1 MKKILM
7 CLLLLTV
14 SLAFA
19 DQYDKWV
26 DETVKVLITK
36 EERDAF
42 KKLKTNEEKDKFMAD
57 FWAKRDPSPGT
68 PENEFKTE
76 YETRMKTVSEK
87 ISGGQKKPMD
97 TDMGKAVLLLGNPSD
112 SKKEE
117 GDPPKQTWSWS
128 GLPKEMG
135 VGDPQIKF
143 VGDEEQ
149 GGFKFADP
157 KAANDTLDKARTYF
171 AKLSTV
177 ATAQAPA
184 AAPQAKPSTVAHP
197 QAVAVTTP
205 ELKTALDAAAAGTA
219 GKDFTADVLGDSFMT
234 SEGQTFATVALK
246 SDAPK
251 TAKVG
256 VRIVDASGNTV
267 TETEL
272 PFASA
277 KEKQGFFET
286 ALPVPAG
293 EYSLVV
299 AATDG
304 GKSTG
309 AKMPLSVPD
318 YGSKLSISSPIFVGE
333 FQQLTEGEPEMS
345 PYTFGKTKI
354 VPSFDHSFPK
364 GGDLKFLYEIY
375 NAQNDPA
382 TGKSNL
388 EETVRFDKQGGG
400 NPKQSK
406 PAPPQGFAIGKKI
419 TVPTGFPL
427 GTFEPGEYKLTL
439 TITDKTNGQT
449 ATKETMFKVQ

>member
-7 CLLLLTV
+7 FLLLLTV
-14 SLAFA
+14 TIAFA

-26 DETVKVLITK
+26 DETVKVLISK
-36 EERDAF
+36 EEKDAF
-42 KKLKTNEEKDKFMAD
+42 KKLKTNEEKEKFIAD

-76 YETRMKTVSEK
+76 YENRLKTVTENIK
-87 ISGGQKKPMD
+87 GGQKRPVD
-97 TDMGKAVLLLGNPSD
+97 SDMGKAVLLLGNPSD
-112 SKKEE
+112 QKKEE
-117 GDPPKQTWSWS
+117 GDPPKQTWIWK
-128 GLPKEMG
+128 GLPKEMQ
-135 VGDPQIKF
+135 VGEPEIKF

-149 GGFKFADP
+149 GGFVFADA
-157 KAANDTLDKARTYF
+157 KTANETLDKARAY
-171 AKLSTV
+171 LSNLSQV
-177 ATAQAPA
+177 AHAQAPA
-184 AAPQAKPSTVAHP
+184 PTTKTSTVAVP
-197 QAVAVTTP
+197 TAVPVATP
-205 ELKTALDAAAAGTA
+205 GVKSALDAATSGSAT
-219 GKDFTADVLGDSFMT
+219 KDFSADVLGDSFMT

-256 VRIVDASGNTV
+256 VRIVDASGNAV

-277 KEKQGFFET
+277 EEKEGFFET
-286 ALPVPAG
+286 SLPVPAG

-299 AATDG
+299 GVSDSS
-304 GKSTG
+304 KSGG
-309 AKMPLSVPD
+309 AKIPLSVPD

-333 FQQLTEGEPEMS
+333 FQQLNEGKPEMA

-354 VPSFDHSFPK
+354 VPSFDHVFAK
-364 GGDLKFLYEIY
+364 GTDLKMLYEIY
-375 NAQNDPA
+375 NAQTDPA
-382 TGKSNL
+382 TGKANL
-388 EETVRFDKQGGG
+388 EETVRFEKQGGG

-427 GTFEPGEYKLTL
+427 ATFEPGDYKLTL
-439 TITDKTNGQT
+439 TIKDIASGQT
-449 ATKETMFKVQ
+449 ATKEVMFKVQ

>member
-7 CLLLLTV
+7 FLLLLTV
-14 SLAFA
+14 SVVFA

-76 YETRMKTVSEK
+76 FENRLKTVTEHK
-87 ISGGQKKPMD
+87 TGGQRKPVD
-97 TDMGKAVLLLGNPSD
+97 SDMGKAVLLLGNPSD
-112 SKKEE
+112 QKKEE
-117 GDPPKQTWSWS
+117 GEPPKQTWIWK

-135 VGDPQIKF
+135 VGEPEIKF

-157 KAANDTLDKARTYF
+157 KTANDTLDKARVYLS
-171 AKLSTV
+171 KLSQV
-177 ATAQAPA
+177 AQTQTPQQPA
-184 AAPQAKPSTVAHP
+184 AKPSTVAQP
-197 QAVAVTTP
+197 KAVAVTTP
-205 ELKTALDAAAAGTA
+205 DVKSALDAAASGSAT
-219 GKDFTADVLGDSFMT
+219 KDFTADVLGDSFMT

-246 SDAPK
+246 SDAAK

-272 PFASA
+272 PFVSA
-277 KEKQGFFET
+277 KEKAGFFET
-286 ALPVPAG
+286 ALPVSPG
-293 EYSLVV
+293 DYSLAV
-299 AATDG
+299 AVADS
-304 GKSTG
+304 GKSGG
-309 AKMPLSVPD
+309 AKIPLSVPD
-318 YGSKLSISSPIFVGE
+318 YASKLSISSPIFVGE
-333 FQQLTEGEPEMS
+333 FQQLPEGEPEMS

-354 VPSFDHSFPK
+354 VPSFDHVFAK
-364 GGDLKFLYEIY
+364 GSDLKMLYEIY

-382 TGKSNL
+382 TGKANL
-388 EETVRFDKQGGG
+388 EETVRFEKQGGG

-427 GTFEPGEYKLTL
+427 ATFEPGDYKLTL
-439 TITDKTNGQT
+439 TITDKASGQT